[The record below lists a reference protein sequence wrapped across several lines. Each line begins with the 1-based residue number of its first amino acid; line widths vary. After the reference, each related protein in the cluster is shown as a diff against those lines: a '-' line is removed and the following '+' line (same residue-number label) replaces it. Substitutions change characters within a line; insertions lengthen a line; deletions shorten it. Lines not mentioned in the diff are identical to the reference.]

1 MYTLYFCFRFE
12 DDAYQRSNM
21 LLLPLS
27 LRMIPKRRF
36 PTCYIHNMNPGQN
49 ATNQS
54 RTNAII
60 GQNITE

>member
-27 LRMIPKRRF
+27 LKMIPKRRF
-36 PTCYIHNMNPGQN
+36 PTYYIHNMNFVTKCHKSVMDKMP
-49 ATNQS
+49 
-54 RTNAII
+54 
-60 GQNITE
+60 